1 MEGGRRPHVKLTI
14 RRGGGISG
22 IVTRTELDT
31 AALPD
36 PVAEDLVGEV
46 QRAGLQDLP
55 APHHEVRAP
64 EGQRESPAP
73 TAARQPDSQ
82 LYEIFVEGLGAAPF
96 SARYTDESLPEQV
109 RHLMELI
116 DARPERTDSVEM

>member
-1 MEGGRRPHVKLTI
+1 VKLTV

-46 QRAGLQDLP
+46 QRAGLEDLA

-82 LYEIFVEGLGAAPF
+82 LYEISVEGPGAAPF

>member
-1 MEGGRRPHVKLTI
+1 MKLTV

-55 APHHEVRAP
+55 APHHEVLAAEGPHEPRAP
-64 EGQRESPAP
+64 
-73 TAARQPDSQ
+73 AARQPDSQ
-82 LYEIFVEGLGAAPF
+82 LYEISVEGLGPTPL
-96 SARYTDESLPEQV
+96 SARFTDESLPERV

>member
-1 MEGGRRPHVKLTI
+1 MKLTV

-46 QRAGLQDLP
+46 QRAGLQDQPGPEHSVP
-55 APHHEVRAP
+55 ATEGQHEPRAP
-64 EGQRESPAP
+64 AV
-73 TAARQPDSQ
+73 RQPDSQ
-82 LYEIFVEGLGAAPF
+82 LYEISVEGLGAAPF